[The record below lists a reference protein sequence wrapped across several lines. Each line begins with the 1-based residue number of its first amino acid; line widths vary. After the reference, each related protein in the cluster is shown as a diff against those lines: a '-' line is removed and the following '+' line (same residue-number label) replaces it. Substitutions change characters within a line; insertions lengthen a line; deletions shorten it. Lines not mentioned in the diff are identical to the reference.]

1 MDSLT
6 QRRPQTISEIG
17 ELVKQA
23 AAEGW
28 ALYPRGGGTQFDYG
42 YPIEKAGMIVELGE
56 IRKVIDYPAR
66 DMTITVQAG
75 MTLEELS
82 QVLRQ
87 EGQELPVDIPLA
99 ERATVGGAIASNA
112 SGPRRFGWGTLRD
125 YVIGISLIN
134 DQGVEVKGGGRVV
147 KNVAGYDLMK
157 LLTNSWGTLGII
169 TQVTLKVRPL
179 AENRQAILIPCE
191 STDLATLW
199 ELVRT
204 TKTRPVAFEILSPE
218 IPLFAADTGSGW
230 RVSIAF
236 EDNTPSVV
244 WQVKTFLSELP
255 AALEKKAQI
264 HSEAKYLK
272 SLNDLTDFPF
282 QIEQSTVL
290 KVNDRPSRVVEFALS
305 FAENF
310 PCHVLGRAGNG
321 ILYVILKQGYEQEV
335 GSIQSRILQ
344 QISPEGNCI
353 IQNCSEQVKRNLLVW
368 GKEKPDWGLMRA
380 VKKALDPQGIFSP
393 NRFVGR
399 I

>member
-1 MDSLT
+1 
-6 QRRPQTISEIG
+6 
-17 ELVKQA
+17 
-23 AAEGW
+23 
-28 ALYPRGGGTQFDYG
+28 
-42 YPIEKAGMIVELGE
+42 
-56 IRKVIDYPAR
+56 
-66 DMTITVQAG
+66 
-75 MTLEELS
+75 
-82 QVLRQ
+82 
-87 EGQELPVDIPLA
+87 
-99 ERATVGGAIASNA
+99 
-112 SGPRRFGWGTLRD
+112 
-125 YVIGISLIN
+125 
-134 DQGVEVKGGGRVV
+134 
-147 KNVAGYDLMK
+147 MK